1 MVKWMREVSRV
12 RREQIGEISRKYG
25 ALIVLILMI
34 LINVVV
40 TPNFLRINTMWN
52 IMIQAF
58 SVIVISM
65 GMTLVIATGGIDIS
79 VGSTMALSSIIF
91 AKLLID
97 YQMNFAGSLITAL
110 LAACIFG
117 AFNGILIGV
126 FDFQPI
132 VASLIL
138 MISGRGIAQQFNN
151 GVVISFYGNKFAD
164 IGTYRIGGIV
174 PIQVVFIVLI
184 VLAAS
189 FLVKKTNYG
198 LYVQAVGDNKAA
210 SHLMGLP
217 TVLVLIGT
225 YVICAFLAGFAASM
239 ETLRMCSADPNN
251 IGNNMELDCIAAVA
265 IGGTS
270 MSGGRAV
277 IWGTVVGALVMQL
290 ITTMVNMNNI
300 FYAYSLVIKSVIIII
315 ALYLQKEK
323 EA

>member
-1 MVKWMREVSRV
+1 M
-12 RREQIGEISRKYG
+12 RREQIGDISRKYG
-25 ALIVLILMI
+25 ALIVLILM
-34 LINVVV
+34 LIINTIV
-40 TPNFLRINTMWN
+40 TPNFLHINTMWN
-52 IMIQAF
+52 ILLQAF
-58 SVIVISM
+58 AVIVISM

-91 AKLLID
+91 AKLLIE
-97 YQMNFAGSLITAL
+97 YQVNFAASLFAAL
-110 LAACIFG
+110 FASCIFG
-117 AFNGILIGV
+117 AFNGILVGV

-138 MISGRGIAQQFNN
+138 MISGRGIAQQFNG
-151 GVVISFYGNKFAD
+151 GVVISFYGNKYSE
-164 IGTYRIGGIV
+164 IGTYRIGGVV
-174 PIQVVFIVLI
+174 PIQVIFIILVVLI
-184 VLAAS
+184 AA
-189 FLVKKTNYG
+189 FIVKKTNFG
-198 LYVQAVGDNKAA
+198 LYVQAIGDNKTA
-210 SHLMGLP
+210 SNLMGLR
-217 TVLVLIGT
+217 TTLVLIGT
-225 YVICAFLAGFAASM
+225 YVFCAFLAGFAAAL

-251 IGNNMELDCIAAVA
+251 IGLNMELDCIAAVA

-323 EA
+323 DA